1 MKNNYIKIDFIDADA
16 KEWQALDYL
25 SSGGTRAKRVL
36 QNIKGKQFFF
46 KESDKREAR
55 NNMPA
60 KYYKYE
66 FFNEIIAY
74 NLGKQ
79 LGLDMLK
86 YDIGVF
92 DGKIGCISPRMN
104 NLDNNEELVEF
115 GKYMIALN
123 PSFDPNTNSARKEYS
138 FQLLINAFE
147 HFGQEKYI
155 NYIFQV
161 LLFDAIIGNV
171 DRHQEN
177 WAFIT
182 KPSTLNAT
190 KKPVKE
196 MIKDESKPKIITKF
210 LNWLYKTEDPKVM
223 EARHEALHLY
233 VSKTL
238 NTAPIYDSGSSL
250 ARELTEEKV
259 NELYNNEEALKKYI
273 NKGQAELH
281 WNNEKKTHFD
291 LVEEILKTDWK
302 NNLKH
307 AALFLDKFEETF
319 VEKIIN
325 QINKKIPKNWVEYK
339 IPETRKK
346 LISKI
351 VSLRVQELKSRISA
365 RV

>member
-1 MKNNYIKIDFIDADA
+1 MKNKYFKIDFIDADA

-36 QNIKGKQFFF
+36 QNINGKQFFF
-46 KESDKREAR
+46 KESDYREAR
-55 NNMPA
+55 DGKPA
-60 KYYKYE
+60 KHYKYE
-66 FFNEIIAY
+66 FHNEIIAY
-74 NLGKQ
+74 HLGKQ
-79 LGLDMLK
+79 LGLNMLQ

-104 NLDNNEELVEF
+104 NLDNNEQLVEF

-123 PSFDPNTNSARKEYS
+123 PSFDPNTNSARKEYT
-138 FQLLINAFE
+138 FQLLIKAFE
-147 HFGQEKYI
+147 SFGQEKYI

-161 LLFDAIIGNV
+161 LLFDAIIGNG

-182 KPSTLNAT
+182 KSSILNT
-190 KKPVKE
+190 TNTQIKE
-196 MIKDESKPKIITKF
+196 MMNDARKPKIFTKF

-223 EARHEALHLY
+223 KARHEALQLY

-238 NTAPIYDSGSSL
+238 YTAPIYDSGSSL
-250 ARELTEEKV
+250 ARELTDEKV
-259 NELYNNEEALKKYI
+259 IEYCNNEEALKKYI
-273 NKGQAELH
+273 NKGPAELH
-281 WNNEKKTHFD
+281 WNNEKKSHFD
-291 LVEEILKTDWK
+291 LIEEILKTEWK
-302 NNLKH
+302 NDLKH
-307 AALFLDKFEETF
+307 VALFLDKFEETF

-325 QINKKIPKNWVEYK
+325 QINKKIPKNWVDYK

-351 VSLRVQELKSRISA
+351 VSLRVEELKSRISG